1 MEPRIHRNLYYAWQ
15 ALEVIVLY
23 YTRYLSDAQLVKIT
37 QCRRLLGELLRA
49 FPEP

>member
-15 ALEVIVLY
+15 ALEVIVLCY
-23 YTRYLSDAQLVKIT
+23 ARYLSDAQLLKVT
-37 QCRRLLGELLRA
+37 QCRRLLGELLRD